1 MTSVL
6 ETAPAVTARAP
17 GKVNLELG
25 VGPVR
30 EDGYHPLAT
39 VYQAVGLYEDVTAAT
54 ADEWGVTVR
63 GRDAELVPTDESN
76 LALRAAMLLAD
87 EVGGDIEPVHL
98 TIHKSI
104 PVAGGMAGGSADA
117 AAALVAC
124 EALWAADMSKADL
137 DPVAAR
143 LGSDVPFLLHGGT
156 AVGSGR
162 GEIIT
167 PVLAK
172 GLYHWVFVPTPSE
185 GLSTPEVYRTFDVLT
200 SGREVPDPEPSPAMM
215 AALRLGDPEALADV
229 LTNDLQEAAIHLQP
243 RIGEVIEAA
252 MGFGALGALVSGSGP
267 TVALLASGQEGA
279 IDLAVSLTAS
289 GVADEV
295 LRAVGP
301 VAGAH
306 VIPTPRLT

>member
-39 VYQAVGLYEDVTAAT
+39 VYQAVGLYEEVTAAT

-143 LGSDVPFLLHGGT
+143 LGSDVPFLLHGG
-156 AVGSGR
+156 
-162 GEIIT
+162 
-167 PVLAK
+167 
-172 GLYHWVFVPTPSE
+172 
-185 GLSTPEVYRTFDVLT
+185 
-200 SGREVPDPEPSPAMM
+200 
-215 AALRLGDPEALADV
+215 
-229 LTNDLQEAAIHLQP
+229 
-243 RIGEVIEAA
+243 
-252 MGFGALGALVSGSGP
+252 
-267 TVALLASGQEGA
+267 
-279 IDLAVSLTAS
+279 IDLHEKQL
-289 GVADEV
+289 
-295 LRAVGP
+295 
-301 VAGAH
+301 H
-306 VIPTPRLT
+306 

>member
-185 GLSTPEVYRTFDVLT
+185 GLSTPAVYRTFDVLT

>member
-17 GKVNLELG
+17 AKVNLELG
-25 VGPVR
+25 VGAVR

-54 ADEWGVTVR
+54 ADDWGVTVR
-63 GRDAELVPTDESN
+63 GRDAELVPTDDTN

-87 EVGGDIEPVHL
+87 EVGGDLDPVHL
-98 TIHKSI
+98 TIHKRI

-124 EALWAADMSKADL
+124 EALWGAGLGKAEL
-137 DPVAAR
+137 DPIAAQV
-143 LGSDVPFLLHGGT
+143 GSDVPFLLHGGT

-162 GEIIT
+162 GEVIT

-172 GLYHWVFVPTPSE
+172 GSYHWVFVPTPAE
-185 GLSTPEVYRTFDVLT
+185 GLSTPEVYRAFDELT
-200 SGREVPDPEPSPAMM
+200 EGRRVPEPEPSPAMM
-215 AALRLGDPEALADV
+215 AALRLGDAEALADV
-229 LTNDLQEAAIHLQP
+229 LTNDLQPAAIKLQP

-252 MGFGALGALVSGSGP
+252 MGFGALGAIVSGSGP
-267 TVALLASGQEGA
+267 TVALLAGSQEGA
-279 IDLAVSLTAS
+279 IDLAVALTAS
-289 GVADEV
+289 GAAEEV
-295 LRAVGP
+295 LRASGP

-306 VIPTPRLT
+306 VIPAPRLT

>member
-185 GLSTPEVYRTFDVLT
+185 GLSTPAVYRTFDALT

-295 LRAVGP
+295 LRTVGP

>member
-63 GRDAELVPTDESN
+63 GRDAELVPTDASN

-87 EVGGDIEPVHL
+87 EVGGDVEPVHL

-162 GEIIT
+162 GEVIT

-185 GLSTPEVYRTFDVLT
+185 GLSTPAVYRTFDVLT

>member
-167 PVLAK
+167 PVLAR

-185 GLSTPEVYRTFDVLT
+185 GLSTPAVYRTFDVLT
-200 SGREVPDPEPSPAMM
+200 SGREVPDPEPSPEMM

>member
-39 VYQAVGLYEDVTAAT
+39 IYQAVGLYEDVTAAT

-167 PVLAK
+167 PVLAR

-185 GLSTPEVYRTFDVLT
+185 GLSTPAVYRTFDVLT
-200 SGREVPDPEPSPAMM
+200 SGRAVPDPEPSPAMM